1 MMNKRTR
8 AGFTAGLVLGAALL
22 VGFQDSGVMAG
33 SGDSGR
39 TPTITDA
46 EAVARVRAASRS
58 QADLKVTG
66 TVESPVSR
74 AFVVSGRGV
83 DGIVDVNTGEL
94 GMLALSDN
102 APDSTAVSISEGEAV
117 AAASEFL
124 SAHAIS
130 SPKVSPI
137 VVLSDHSSTAEFVV
151 SWVQR
156 VNGIV
161 VPDQTI
167 VKVNPSS
174 GAVFSV
180 VRIHRPFSEPGVAKV
195 SKAEADA
202 AARAAFGG
210 ADATLARAEVGV
222 TFDTATGAQ
231 RVAWRLEYKVKDR
244 AGAFFGQLVSV
255 DATTGEILP

>member
-8 AGFTAGLVLGAALL
+8 VGLTAGLVLGAAVL
-22 VGFQDSGVMAG
+22 VGVQDSGVIAG

-46 EAVARVRAASRS
+46 DAVARVREASRS
-58 QADLKVTG
+58 QAELKVTG
-66 TVESPVSR
+66 TVGSPVSR
-74 AFVVSGRGV
+74 AYVVSGRGV
-83 DGIVDVNTGEL
+83 DGIVDVSTGEL

-102 APDSTAVSISEGEAV
+102 APDSTTVSISPDQAV

-124 SAHAIS
+124 SAHAIP
-130 SPKVSPI
+130 SPKVAPG
-137 VVLSDHSSTAEFVV
+137 VVLNDHSSTAEFVV

-161 VPDQTI
+161 VPDQMF

-180 VRIHRPFSEPGVAKV
+180 VRIHRPFNEPGAAKV

-202 AARAAFGG
+202 AARREFGG
-210 ADATLARAEVGV
+210 ADATLARAEVAI
-222 TFDTATGAQ
+222 TFDNATGAQ
-231 RVAWRLEYKVKDR
+231 RVAWRLEYKVKDA

-255 DATTGEILP
+255 DATTGEVLP